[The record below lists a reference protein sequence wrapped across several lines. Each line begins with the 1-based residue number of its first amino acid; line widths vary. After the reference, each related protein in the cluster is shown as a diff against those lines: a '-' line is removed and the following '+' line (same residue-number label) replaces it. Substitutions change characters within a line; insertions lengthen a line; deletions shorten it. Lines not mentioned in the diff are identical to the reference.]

1 MEESGKMWTQ
11 LWVSKN
17 FISKSISDPTFIL
30 ASKFARTF
38 HAPRTDVKVDAN
50 ENFACLLIDRN
61 WPLSTQANFW
71 SKNSK
76 NEKCSKLIKEEEN
89 KANKI

>member
-17 FISKSISDPTFIL
+17 FTSKSISDPTFIL
-30 ASKFARTF
+30 ASKFARIF

-50 ENFACLLIDRN
+50 ENFAGLLI
-61 WPLSTQANFW
+61 WPQLTTVHSGQFLV
-71 SKNSK
+71 K
-76 NEKCSKLIKEEEN
+76 KLKLKMFETDQGRG
-89 KANKI
+89 KQG

>member
-1 MEESGKMWTQ
+1 MEESGKMWAQ

-38 HAPRTDVKVDAN
+38 HAPRTDVKVDVN
-50 ENFACLLIDRN
+50 ENFACLLI
-61 WPLSTQANFW
+61 WPQLTTVHSGQFLV
-71 SKNSK
+71 KK
-76 NEKCSKLIKEEEN
+76 FQKLKMFETDQGRG
-89 KANKI
+89 KQG